1 MSSPMDEFQ
10 DIDFG
15 DSQKKEER
23 KKPESEN
30 HEENKIP
37 EPSPKVQKKSR
48 SKNRKG
54 PKKTVTKITVSDPEK
69 RGEGINKFIVYKI
82 TANWSNNEETKPVE
96 RRYSDF
102 KWLHEQ
108 LSSKIKGVIIPPIPS
123 KDFLGRF
130 WNSDFVEKRRR
141 GLEFFLQQVN
151 LHELLNQAT
160 EFQTFLTADNLSLRL
175 AMAEE
180 AEDRN
185 WFSTLTDLKDYY
197 LAPTSD
203 REVTDE
209 DKKCDDIAEYAD
221 NLLQI
226 ITALDSQVQAL
237 GKSQKDQSQS
247 WFELGLSLNN
257 LGAFQTKNGYSKIG
271 DALGY
276 LGQHADATANILS
289 EKVNVQETRDWS
301 EPINRYKKLVVAIQQ
316 MMKGRKDLL
325 SVLKREEGNSLSL
338 KTKLKSASGDQ
349 LSVLQNDIAMADQ
362 RVACLDGQLTEVTTR
377 LFEEFE
383 KFKKTKAEELKTL
396 ITSFGKIQAEYHQK
410 MSHKWSSVL
419 DCMKNNKYPSE
430 KRRMSTDMD
439 FVDLNDV

>member
-1 MSSPMDEFQ
+1 MDEFQ

-15 DSQKKEER
+15 DSHIQEEKK
-23 KKPESEN
+23 
-30 HEENKIP
+30 KIP
-37 EPSPKVQKKSR
+37 EPVNRVQKKYKSR
-48 SKNRKG
+48 N
-54 PKKTVTKITVSDPEK
+54 KKSSQPTITKITVSDPEK
-69 RGEGINKFIVYKI
+69 RGEGINTFIVYKI
-82 TANWSNNEETKPVE
+82 ITNWSNNEVKKVE

-102 KWLHEQ
+102 KWVHEQ

-151 LHELLNQAT
+151 IHELLKSAK
-160 EFQTFLTADNLSLRL
+160 EFQTFLTADTPSLRL

-180 AEDRN
+180 TEDRK
-185 WFSTLTDLKDYY
+185 WYSTLTELKDYY
-197 LAPTSD
+197 LAPTSYRD
-203 REVTDE
+203 PTDE

-221 NLLQI
+221 SLLQI
-226 ITALDSQVQAL
+226 ISALDSQVQAL
-237 GKSQKDQSQS
+237 QKSQKDQSQS

-257 LGAFQTKNGYSKIG
+257 LGAFQTKNGAGKSAEEQEEYSKIG

-276 LGQHADATANILS
+276 LGQHADTTANILS

-301 EPINRYKKLVVAIQQ
+301 EPINRYKKLVIAIQQ

-325 SVLKREEGNSLSL
+325 SVLKREEGNSLAL
-338 KTKLKSASGDQ
+338 KTKLKSATGDQ
-349 LSVLQNDIAMADQ
+349 LNALQNDIAMADQ
-362 RVACLDGQLTEVTTR
+362 RVACLDGQLTEVTAR

-396 ITSFGKIQAEYHQK
+396 ITSFGKIQAEYHNVL
-410 MSHKWSSVL
+410 SGKWSSVL
-419 DCMKNNKYPSE
+419 DCIKSNKYPSE
-430 KRRMSTDMD
+430 KRRISTDMD